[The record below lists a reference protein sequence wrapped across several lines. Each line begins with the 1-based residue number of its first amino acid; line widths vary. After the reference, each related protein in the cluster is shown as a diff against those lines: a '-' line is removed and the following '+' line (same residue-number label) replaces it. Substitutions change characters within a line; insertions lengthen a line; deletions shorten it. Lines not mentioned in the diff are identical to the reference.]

1 MIRMILLGLAALP
14 FLGCSDPPN
23 HWETRGDRILGI
35 GTQRVEDPV
44 SGALVDKE
52 DAIKRE
58 YKGTTYYF
66 ESTENAS
73 TFMSNPTEY
82 AIPESEVRD
91 VR

>member
-1 MIRMILLGLAALP
+1 M
-14 FLGCSDPPN
+14 
-23 HWETRGDRILGI
+23 
-35 GTQRVEDPV
+35 
-44 SGALVDKE
+44 DKE